1 MKRIFLGFA
10 LCVGMLLTGVV
21 NAAAGGYCSL
31 DPTVPVGLPVH
42 VKVDVKL
49 NLLGTSTHVYASNNH
64 KSTTFG
70 GVIGLP

>member
-31 DPTVPVGLPVH
+31 DPTVGIGLPVQYS
-42 VKVDVKL
+42 VNINV
-49 NLLGTSTHVYASNNH
+49 NLVGTSTDVYASGTH